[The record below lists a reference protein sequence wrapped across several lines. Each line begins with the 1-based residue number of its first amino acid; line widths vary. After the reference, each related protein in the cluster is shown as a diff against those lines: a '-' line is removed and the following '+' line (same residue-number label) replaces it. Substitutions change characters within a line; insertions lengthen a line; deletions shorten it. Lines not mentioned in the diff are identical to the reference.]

1 MALPPTEEISPLDRQ
16 NLVNLETPPPSQARR
31 IIIETIQTIVLAVVL
46 FLAINFLSARIRVD
60 GSSMEPNFHNGDYV
74 IVNRVAYQTG
84 DIQRGDVVVFPYP
97 RNEEV
102 DYIKR
107 VIGLP
112 GDQVAI
118 YGGVVYLNGEAVPET
133 YVLEPWSFDLAE
145 QAVPEGTVFVLGDN
159 RNNSEDSRS
168 WGFLSIEKIIG
179 KAIFRYWPFDTMG
192 VVYHPDIVLAA
203 PQSN

>member
-31 IIIETIQTIVLAVVL
+31 IIIETIETIVLAVVL
-46 FLAINFLSARIRVD
+46 FLAINFISARIRVD

-84 DIQRGDVVVFPYP
+84 EIERGDVVVFPYP
-97 RNEEV
+97 QNEEV

-107 VIGLP
+107 VVGLP

-133 YVLEPWSFDLAE
+133 YVMEPWSFDLAE
-145 QAVPEGTVFVLGDN
+145 QTVPEGSVFVLGDN

-168 WGFLSIEKIIG
+168 WGFLSIDKIIG
-179 KAIFRYWPFDTMG
+179 KAVFRYWPFDTMG

>member
-1 MALPPTEEISPLDRQ
+1 MALHPTEEISPLDRQ

-31 IIIETIQTIVLAVVL
+31 IIIETIETIVLAVIL

-74 IVNRVAYQTG
+74 IVNRVAYSTG
-84 DIQRGDVVVFPYP
+84 DIQRGDVVVFPAP
-97 RNEEV
+97 GNEEV

-112 GDQVAI
+112 GDSVAI

-133 YVLEPWSFDLAE
+133 YVLETWSFDLAE
-145 QAVPEGTVFVLGDN
+145 QTVPDSTVFVLGDN
-159 RNNSEDSRS
+159 RENSDDSRN
-168 WGFLSIEKIIG
+168 WGFLRIETIIG
-179 KAIFRYWPFDTMG
+179 KAVFRYYPFDALG
-192 VVYHPDIVLAA
+192 VVYHPTILAA